1 MLILEWTIP
10 AISDLKNA
18 GSYIATE
25 NTQAAQQMALRVQES
40 TELLCDHPNLGRPG
54 RLAETRELVISGTP
68 FIVIYWIRN
77 SKVQILRLLHHAQRW
92 PNLDASLDIR

>member
-18 GSYIATE
+18 GSYIAKK
-25 NTQAAQQMALRVQES
+25 NPQAAQHMAIRVQES
-40 TELLCDHPNLGRPG
+40 TEYLCDHPNIGRIG

-77 SKVQILRLLHHAQRW
+77 SKIQILRLLHHAQRW
-92 PNLDASLDIR
+92 PNT